1 MGKAK
6 SKGNEGKEYKDR
18 EDITIPIE
26 IEKISD
32 CVEVEAF
39 HEFLYDLIKLNP
51 WRGIIDCEKFNP
63 VFAQYHLAM
72 ASALKGEFALAKN
85 EIYKAIAKVYEI
97 TVKYLNEIFENF
109 YNRCFVVGIS
119 LEGFKSYNKRLVCL
133 NKIKELED
141 FYTFNSEYT
150 ELFLW
155 INGKIKELT
164 PSIKAREAKK
174 KDFEERY
181 DKIDK
186 IRMGYPGNEN
196 VRTTMGVM
204 LEIMKNALVNFPKEI
219 DHIDEV
225 FRSVECLVKEIDKKE
240 GLIEIS

>member
-119 LEGFKSYNKRLVCL
+119 LEGFESYNKRLVCL
-133 NKIKELED
+133 NKIRELED

-150 ELFLW
+150 ELFSW
-155 INGKIKELT
+155 INEKIKELT
-164 PSIKAREAKK
+164 PSIEVREKMKK
-174 KDFEERY
+174 EFEERY
-181 DKIDK
+181 EKINKLKHHGDEL
-186 IRMGYPGNEN
+186 IR
-196 VRTTMGVM
+196 VTMGIM
-204 LEIMKNALVNFPKEI
+204 LEIMKNALANFPKEI

-240 GLIEIS
+240 GSIEIS